1 MTHSE
6 NNHSMAGYSM
16 LVVFVLAVLV
26 SGCTLLLGDTVKRDM
41 SKLTHDPCPDLSGKY
56 ELGGTVLSAYGLPD
70 KKMVGDIMI
79 SYLPTEQENNVDNI
93 YESLFD
99 FNKPYR
105 INFRKEISPTYP
117 RRFDYVLDGNK
128 VKEAYV
134 EFKPTD
140 GNEYIVSV
148 YLSDN
153 HLLGKFQTKLLGANS
168 ICHDN
173 KYYTFLQE
181 PSAHMVG
188 DDWAFSTK
196 RSSGEMMFYRSESGA
211 LIRENVGRT
220 KVIIL
225 GAIPTTQQKSQIIMT
240 FPSIP

>member
-6 NNHSMAGYSM
+6 NNHSMSGYSM

-26 SGCTLLLGDTVKRDM
+26 SGCALLLGDTAERDM
-41 SKLTHDPCPDLSGKY
+41 AKLTRDPCPDLSGRYTLMSMTKNLNTSDY
-56 ELGGTVLSAYGLPD
+56 VQVIHPNCPEALIDKLPLMNSDQVGNVLKVFVNPNTRTWKSCHSE
-70 KKMVGDIMI
+70 I
-79 SYLPTEQENNVDNI
+79 
-93 YESLFD
+93 FD
-99 FNKPYR
+99 RQR
-105 INFRKEISPTYP
+105 INNS
-117 RRFDYVLDGNK
+117 
-128 VKEAYV
+128 YV
-134 EFKPTD
+134 ELRQTD
-140 GNEYIVSV
+140 GNEYVVSV
-148 YLSDN
+148 YLSSN
-153 HLLGKFQTKLLGANS
+153 QLLGKFQTKLLGTNS

-220 KVIIL
+220 KVIVL
-225 GAIPTTQQKSQIIMT
+225 GAIPTTQPESRIIMA
-240 FPSIP
+240 FPAVP

>member
-1 MTHSE
+1 MSHNEDRRS
-6 NNHSMAGYSM
+6 
-16 LVVFVLAVLV
+16 VFANFALLILTLTAFL
-26 SGCTLLLGDTVKRDM
+26 SGCTLMLGDTAERDM
-41 SKLTHDPCPDLSGKY
+41 AKLTRDPCPDLSGRYMLMSMTTNLNTSDYVQVIHPNCSEALIEK
-56 ELGGTVLSAYGLPD
+56 LPLINSDQVGNVLKVFVNPNTRTWKSCHSE
-70 KKMVGDIMI
+70 I
-79 SYLPTEQENNVDNI
+79 
-93 YESLFD
+93 FD
-99 FNKPYR
+99 RQR
-105 INFRKEISPTYP
+105 INNS
-117 RRFDYVLDGNK
+117 
-128 VKEAYV
+128 YV
-134 EFKPTD
+134 ELRQTD

-148 YLSDN
+148 YLSSN
-153 HLLGKFQTKLLGANS
+153 QLLGTFQTKLLGANS

-225 GAIPTTQQKSQIIMT
+225 GAIPTTQQESQIIMT
-240 FPSIP
+240 FPAIP